1 MPQICVCVC
10 VTQVELTVFVTSSW
24 ILVWNS
30 CQGSEHQLK
39 HEHMMVEGPWSSATQ
54 DWKYSF
60 RGPKF
65 LLLFLQVFAED
76 DDYLHLSV
84 FEALPCD
91 GGIELKGVEQHK
103 TKGDP
108 LEPFTNWST

>member
-1 MPQICVCVC
+1 MAKVPGGWSETKEATKDTQKICDQVKD
-10 VTQVELTVFVTSSW
+10 QVEKWTGQNYRTFKAVVFREQIVKGK
-24 ILVWNS
+24 N
-30 CQGSEHQLK
+30 
-39 HEHMMVEGPWSSATQ
+39 
-54 DWKYSF
+54 
-60 RGPKF
+60 F
-65 LLLFLQVFAED
+65 LIKVFAED

-108 LEPFTNWST
+108 LEPFTN